1 MSNRLPPCD
10 HDECPPSHCLK
21 AGGSLAQAPRSP
33 KIVLVP
39 MSPEEALKLLD
50 NLTKN
55 MPHPLPFNFQHKQ
68 WDLMLPNLEALERDI
83 SRAKRVLAA
92 LSENK

>member
-1 MSNRLPPCD
+1 
-10 HDECPPSHCLK
+10 
-21 AGGSLAQAPRSP
+21 
-33 KIVLVP
+33 